1 MSSLPAYTLRVSA
14 RARQVRIEVSVRH
27 GLVVV
32 VPKGFA
38 RSRIPAV
45 LQGSQGWIEKALSRL
60 GQGAAAVMAPPPEL
74 PRQIAL
80 RAIGEDWIVQ
90 TKASEE
96 PWVRASEA
104 GTGILLVSG
113 GVSHVPACLHVLRFW
128 LQRKS
133 HQRLVPWL
141 RQISLD
147 EGLPFERAL
156 VKRQRTRW
164 GSCSGRGTISINQ
177 NLLFLPRHLVSY
189 VFIHELCHTIHLNHS
204 REFWATLR
212 AREPSYEALR
222 TELRKASQWVPAWI
236 DPAQ

>member
-1 MSSLPAYTLRVSA
+1 MSNLPVYTLRVSA
-14 RARQVRIEVSVRH
+14 RARQVRIEVSARH

-45 LQGSQGWIEKALSRL
+45 LQGRQDWIERALGRL
-60 GQGAAAVMAPPPEL
+60 GRSAAVIAPPLDL

-80 RAIGEDWIVQ
+80 RAIGEDWVVQ

-96 PWVRASEA
+96 SWVRASEA
-104 GTGILLVSG
+104 GAGLLLVSG
-113 GVSHVPACLHVLRFW
+113 RVIHIPACLQVLRLW
-128 LQRKS
+128 LLRKS

-141 RQISLD
+141 RQTSLD
-147 EGLPFERAL
+147 QGLPFERAL

-164 GSCSGRGTISINQ
+164 GSCSGRQTVSINQ
-177 NLLFLPRHLVSY
+177 NLLFLPSHLVRY

-204 REFWATLR
+204 REFWAVVR
-212 AREPSYEALR
+212 EREPAYEALR
-222 TELRKASQWVPAWI
+222 AELRKASQWVPAWI
-236 DPAQ
+236 DPA

>member
-14 RARQVRIEVSVRH
+14 RARQVRIEVSARH

-45 LQGSQGWIEKALSRL
+45 LQARQDWIERALGRL
-60 GQGAAAVMAPPPEL
+60 GQSAAVIAPPLEL

-80 RAIGEDWIVQ
+80 RAIGEDWVVR
-90 TKASEE
+90 TKDAEG

-104 GTGILLVSG
+104 GAGLLLVSG
-113 GVSHVPACLHVLRFW
+113 HISHIPACLQVLRFW

-141 RQISLD
+141 RQTSLD
-147 EGLPFERAL
+147 EGLPFERTL

-164 GSCSGRGTISINQ
+164 ASCSGRHTISINQ
-177 NLLFLPRHLVSY
+177 NLLFLPRRLVRY

-204 REFWATLR
+204 REFWAVLRDKEPAYETLR
-212 AREPSYEALR
+212 A
-222 TELRKASQWVPAWI
+222 ELRKASQWVPAWI
-236 DPAQ
+236 DPAG